1 MNKSYNFQ
9 MKVNGCTKTVPISVP
24 YENGMV
30 ITSEFCPPQ
39 LLATGAGPLPWLQTS
54 PIHGESEQEFIND
67 CQMQI
72 QTINEIEGQYGTIDS
87 HQKALSSVVVA
98 HIRRCGRLLFQ
109 DLLIY
114 IDIYYHLLKAAGYS
128 TTETKGNY
136 ALITKA
142 SVDSLAQ
149 YVKDSSTLCPIKESP
164 VYGVISRLV

>member
-1 MNKSYNFQ
+1 MIKSYNFQ
-9 MKVNGCTKTVPISVP
+9 MKVNGCMKTVTVSVP

-39 LLATGAGPLPWLQTS
+39 LLTTGIAPLPWMQTS

-67 CQMQI
+67 CKMQI
-72 QTINEIEGQYGTIDS
+72 QIINDVEGQYGTIDS
-87 HQKALSSVVVA
+87 HQKALSNVVIA

-114 IDIYYHLLKAAGYS
+114 IDIYCYLLKAAGYS
-128 TTETKGNY
+128 TVEAKGNY

-142 SVDSLAQ
+142 LVDSLAQ
-149 YVKDSSTLCPIKESP
+149 YVKDPSTLCPFKETYL
-164 VYGVISRLV
+164 YGVLSKLV